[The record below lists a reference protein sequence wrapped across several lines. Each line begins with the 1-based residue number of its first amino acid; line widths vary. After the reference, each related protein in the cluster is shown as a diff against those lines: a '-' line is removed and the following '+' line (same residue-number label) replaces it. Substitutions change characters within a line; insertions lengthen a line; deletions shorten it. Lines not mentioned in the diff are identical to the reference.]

1 MSRGAYTFR
10 QGDVTRAVRAVRAAG
25 IEVRRVEV
33 DRAGKIVVV
42 TGEPGKD
49 EPIPKEGNEWDRI

>member
-1 MSRGAYTFR
+1 M
-10 QGDVTRAVRAVRAAG
+10 TRAVRAVRAAG
-25 IEVRRVEV
+25 VEVRRVEV